1 MTERQLKI
9 LKEDYFYIT
18 GIVRAKTV
26 DKTSIAIKLGVSWPT
41 VKKKV
46 ESLLNE
52 SIIINGGDSYKIN
65 PDILDTSFFI
75 GIYSDGIGIN
85 CIALN
90 LAQESVEL
98 SEVLS
103 RQNYDS
109 YIAIINNANLSL
121 LSKITFLVHLFSQED
136 KILNVGISIKGTIT
150 SSKEIVIS
158 NSYLSLNSSSFLDK
172 CTLFEAVRA
181 NYYMLKTD
189 YLLDDMWY
197 LYVGNEAIYLL
208 SNGTISPVKG
218 LITLDTCEKKAISTL
233 FKHGTNSISLFEAKD
248 IVLRK
253 IIPFMQFV
261 HPSILIVGGA
271 LASQDVSSFV
281 YSDFKALNISEVKFD
296 DSNFA
301 KSIACF
307 AMSKFFEGR
316 EWYHSQ

>member
-1 MTERQLKI
+1 MTERQLEM
-9 LKEDYFYIT
+9 LNNDFRYLA
-18 GIVRAKTV
+18 GIVHLQTT
-26 DKTSIAIKLGVSWPT
+26 DKTLLATKFRVSWPT
-41 VKKKV
+41 MQKKV
-46 ESLLNE
+46 TNLLKAG
-52 SIIINGGDSYKIN
+52 IIVDKGDSYKIN
-65 PDILDTSFFI
+65 PDILATSLFI
-75 GIYSDGIGIN
+75 GIYSDGISIN

-90 LAQESVEL
+90 LAQETVEL

-103 RQNYDS
+103 KENYDS
-109 YIAIINNANLSL
+109 FIAIIHNTNLSL
-121 LSKITFLVHLFSQED
+121 LSKITFLIHLFSQKD
-136 KILNVGISIKGTIT
+136 KILNVGISIQGTIT

-181 NYYMLKTD
+181 NYYMLKSD
-189 YLLDDMWY
+189 HLLDDMWY
-197 LYVGNEAIYLL
+197 LYVGNDAIYLL
-208 SNGTISPVKG
+208 SNDTISPAKG

-233 FKHGTNSISLFEAKD
+233 FKHNTDQISLFEAKD
-248 IVLRK
+248 IVLHK

-316 EWYHSQ
+316 E

>member
-1 MTERQLKI
+1 MTERQHEMLNNDFRY
-9 LKEDYFYIT
+9 LA
-18 GIVRAKTV
+18 GIVHLQTT
-26 DKTSIAIKLGVSWPT
+26 DKTLLATKFRVSWPT
-41 VKKKV
+41 MQKKV
-46 ESLLNE
+46 TNLLKAG
-52 SIIINGGDSYKIN
+52 IIVDKGDSYKIN
-65 PDILDTSFFI
+65 PDILATSLFI
-75 GIYSDGIGIN
+75 GIYSDGISIN

-90 LAQESVEL
+90 LAQETVEL

-103 RQNYDS
+103 KENYDS
-109 YIAIINNANLSL
+109 FIAIIHNTNLSL
-121 LSKITFLVHLFSQED
+121 LSKITFLIHLFSQED
-136 KILNVGISIKGTIT
+136 KILNVGISIQGTIT

-181 NYYMLKTD
+181 NYYMLKSD
-189 YLLDDMWY
+189 HLLDDMWY
-197 LYVGNEAIYLL
+197 LYVGNDAIYLL
-208 SNGTISPVKG
+208 SNDTISPAKG

-233 FKHGTNSISLFEAKD
+233 FKHNTDQISLFEAKD
-248 IVLRK
+248 IVLHK

-316 EWYHSQ
+316 

>member
-1 MTERQLKI
+1 MTERQLEM
-9 LKEDYFYIT
+9 LNNDFRYLA
-18 GIVRAKTV
+18 GIVHLQTT
-26 DKTSIAIKLGVSWPT
+26 DKTLLATKFRVSWPT
-41 VKKKV
+41 MQKKV
-46 ESLLNE
+46 TNLLKAG
-52 SIIINGGDSYKIN
+52 IIVDKGDSYKIN
-65 PDILDTSFFI
+65 PDILATSLFI
-75 GIYSDGIGIN
+75 GIYSDGISIN

-90 LAQESVEL
+90 LAQETVEL

-103 RQNYDS
+103 KENYDS
-109 YIAIINNANLSL
+109 FIAIIHNTNLSL
-121 LSKITFLVHLFSQED
+121 LSKITFLIHLFSQED
-136 KILNVGISIKGTIT
+136 KILNVGISIQGTIT

-181 NYYMLKTD
+181 NYYMLKSD
-189 YLLDDMWY
+189 HLLDDMWY
-197 LYVGNEAIYLL
+197 LYVDNDAIYLL
-208 SNGTISPVKG
+208 SNDTISPAKG

-233 FKHGTNSISLFEAKD
+233 FKHNTDQISLFEAKD
-248 IVLRK
+248 IVLHK

-316 EWYHSQ
+316 E

>member
-1 MTERQLKI
+1 MTERQLEM
-9 LKEDYFYIT
+9 LNNDFRYLA
-18 GIVRAKTV
+18 GIVHLQTT
-26 DKTSIAIKLGVSWPT
+26 DKTLLATKFRVSWPT
-41 VKKKV
+41 MQKKV
-46 ESLLNE
+46 TNLLKAG
-52 SIIINGGDSYKIN
+52 IIVDKGDSYKIN
-65 PDILDTSFFI
+65 PDILATSLFI
-75 GIYSDGIGIN
+75 GIYSDGISIN

-90 LAQESVEL
+90 LAQETVEL

-103 RQNYDS
+103 KENYDS
-109 YIAIINNANLSL
+109 FIAIIHNTNLSL
-121 LSKITFLVHLFSQED
+121 LSKITFLIHLFSQED
-136 KILNVGISIKGTIT
+136 KILNVGISIQGTIT

-181 NYYMLKTD
+181 NYYMLKSD
-189 YLLDDMWY
+189 HLLDDMWY
-197 LYVGNEAIYLL
+197 LYVGNDAIYLL
-208 SNGTISPVKG
+208 SNDTISPAKG

-233 FKHGTNSISLFEAKD
+233 FKHNTDQISLFEAKD
-248 IVLRK
+248 IVLHK

-307 AMSKFFEGR
+307 AMSKFFEGL
-316 EWYHSQ
+316 E

>member
-1 MTERQLKI
+1 MTERQLEM
-9 LKEDYFYIT
+9 LNNDFRYLA
-18 GIVRAKTV
+18 GIVHLQTT
-26 DKTSIAIKLGVSWPT
+26 DKTLLATKFRVSWPT
-41 VKKKV
+41 MQKKV
-46 ESLLNE
+46 TNLLKAG
-52 SIIINGGDSYKIN
+52 IIVDKGDSYKIN
-65 PDILDTSFFI
+65 PDILATSLFI
-75 GIYSDGIGIN
+75 GIYSDGISIN

-90 LAQESVEL
+90 LAQETVEL

-103 RQNYDS
+103 KENYDS
-109 YIAIINNANLSL
+109 FIAIIHNTNLSL
-121 LSKITFLVHLFSQED
+121 LSKITFLIHLFSQED
-136 KILNVGISIKGTIT
+136 KILNVGISIQGTIT

-181 NYYMLKTD
+181 NYYMLKSD
-189 YLLDDMWY
+189 HLLDDMWY
-197 LYVGNEAIYLL
+197 LYVGNDAIYLL
-208 SNGTISPVKG
+208 SNDTISPAKG

-233 FKHGTNSISLFEAKD
+233 FKHNTDQISLFEAKD
-248 IVLRK
+248 IVLHK

-296 DSNFA
+296 DSTFA

-316 EWYHSQ
+316 E

>member
-1 MTERQLKI
+1 MTERQLEM
-9 LKEDYFYIT
+9 LNNDFRYLA
-18 GIVRAKTV
+18 GIVHLQTT
-26 DKTSIAIKLGVSWPT
+26 DKTLLATKFRVSWPT
-41 VKKKV
+41 MQKKV
-46 ESLLNE
+46 TNLLKAG
-52 SIIINGGDSYKIN
+52 IIVDKGDSYKIN
-65 PDILDTSFFI
+65 PDILATSLFI
-75 GIYSDGIGIN
+75 GIYSDGISIN

-90 LAQESVEL
+90 LAQETVEL

-103 RQNYDS
+103 KENYDS
-109 YIAIINNANLSL
+109 FIAIIHNTNLSL
-121 LSKITFLVHLFSQED
+121 LSKITFLIHLFSQEN
-136 KILNVGISIKGTIT
+136 KILNVGISIQGTIT

-181 NYYMLKTD
+181 NYYMLKSD
-189 YLLDDMWY
+189 HLLDDMWY
-197 LYVGNEAIYLL
+197 LYVGNDAIYLL
-208 SNGTISPVKG
+208 SNDTISPAKG

-233 FKHGTNSISLFEAKD
+233 FKHNTDQISLFEAKD
-248 IVLRK
+248 IVLHK

-316 EWYHSQ
+316 E

>member
-1 MTERQLKI
+1 MTERQLEM
-9 LKEDYFYIT
+9 LNNDFRYLA
-18 GIVRAKTV
+18 GIVHLQTT
-26 DKTSIAIKLGVSWPT
+26 DKTLLATKFRVSWPT
-41 VKKKV
+41 MQKKV
-46 ESLLNE
+46 TNLLKAG
-52 SIIINGGDSYKIN
+52 IIVDKGDSYKIN
-65 PDILDTSFFI
+65 PDILATSLFI
-75 GIYSDGIGIN
+75 GIYSDGISIN

-90 LAQESVEL
+90 LAQETVEL

-103 RQNYDS
+103 KENYDS
-109 YIAIINNANLSL
+109 FIAIIHNTNLSL
-121 LSKITFLVHLFSQED
+121 LSKITFLIHLFSQED
-136 KILNVGISIKGTIT
+136 KILNVGISIQGTIT

-158 NSYLSLNSSSFLDK
+158 NSYLSLNSSSVLDK

-181 NYYMLKTD
+181 NYYMLKSD
-189 YLLDDMWY
+189 HLLDDMWY
-197 LYVGNEAIYLL
+197 LYVGNDAIYLL
-208 SNGTISPVKG
+208 SNDTISPAKG

-233 FKHGTNSISLFEAKD
+233 FKHNTDQISLFEAKD
-248 IVLRK
+248 IVLHK

-316 EWYHSQ
+316 E

>member
-46 ESLLNE
+46 ASLLNE

-65 PDILDTSFFI
+65 PDILATSLFI
-75 GIYSDGIGIN
+75 GIYSDGISIN

-90 LAQESVEL
+90 LAQETVEL

-103 RQNYDS
+103 KENYDS
-109 YIAIINNANLSL
+109 FIAIIHNTNLSL

-136 KILNVGISIKGTIT
+136 KILNVGISIQGTIT

-181 NYYMLKTD
+181 NYYMLKAD
-189 YLLDDMWY
+189 YLFADMWY
-197 LYVGNEAIYLL
+197 LYVGNKAIYLL
-208 SNGTISPVKG
+208 SNDTISPVKG

-253 IIPFMQFV
+253 IIPFMHFV
-261 HPSILIVGGA
+261 HPSVLIVGGA

-316 EWYHSQ
+316 E

>member
-1 MTERQLKI
+1 MTERQLEM
-9 LKEDYFYIT
+9 LNNDFRYLA
-18 GIVRAKTV
+18 GIVHLQTT
-26 DKTSIAIKLGVSWPT
+26 DKTLLATKFRVSWPT
-41 VKKKV
+41 MQKKV
-46 ESLLNE
+46 TNLLKAG
-52 SIIINGGDSYKIN
+52 IIVDKGDSYKIN
-65 PDILDTSFFI
+65 PDILATSLFI
-75 GIYSDGIGIN
+75 GIYSDGISIN

-90 LAQESVEL
+90 LAEETVEL

-103 RQNYDS
+103 KENYDS
-109 YIAIINNANLSL
+109 FIAIIHNTNLSL
-121 LSKITFLVHLFSQED
+121 LSKITFLIHLFSQED
-136 KILNVGISIKGTIT
+136 KILNVGISIQGTIT

-181 NYYMLKTD
+181 NYYMLKSD
-189 YLLDDMWY
+189 HLLDDMWY
-197 LYVGNEAIYLL
+197 LYVGNDAIYLL
-208 SNGTISPVKG
+208 SNDTISPAKG

-233 FKHGTNSISLFEAKD
+233 FKHNTDQISLFEAKD
-248 IVLRK
+248 IVLHK

-316 EWYHSQ
+316 E

>member
-1 MTERQLKI
+1 MTERQLEM
-9 LKEDYFYIT
+9 LNNDFRYLA
-18 GIVRAKTV
+18 GIVHLQTT
-26 DKTSIAIKLGVSWPT
+26 DKTLLATKFRVSWPT
-41 VKKKV
+41 MQKKV
-46 ESLLNE
+46 TNLLKAG
-52 SIIINGGDSYKIN
+52 IIVDKGDSYKIN
-65 PDILDTSFFI
+65 PDILATSLFI
-75 GIYSDGIGIN
+75 GIYSDGISIN

-90 LAQESVEL
+90 LAQETVEL

-103 RQNYDS
+103 KENYDS
-109 YIAIINNANLSL
+109 FIAIIHNTNLSL
-121 LSKITFLVHLFSQED
+121 LSKITFLIHLFSQED
-136 KILNVGISIKGTIT
+136 KILNVGISIQGTIT

-181 NYYMLKTD
+181 NYYMLKSD
-189 YLLDDMWY
+189 HLLDDMWY
-197 LYVGNEAIYLL
+197 LYVGNDAIYLL
-208 SNGTISPVKG
+208 SNDTISPAKG

-233 FKHGTNSISLFEAKD
+233 FKHNTDQISLFEAKD
-248 IVLRK
+248 IVLHK
-253 IIPFMQFV
+253 IIPFMHFV
-261 HPSILIVGGA
+261 HPSVLIVGGA

-316 EWYHSQ
+316 E

>member
-1 MTERQLKI
+1 MAYCE
-9 LKEDYFYIT
+9 E
-18 GIVRAKTV
+18 
-26 DKTSIAIKLGVSWPT
+26 
-41 VKKKV
+41 KV
-46 ESLLNE
+46 ASLLNE
-52 SIIINGGDSYKIN
+52 GIIINEGDSYKIN

-90 LAQESVEL
+90 LAQETVEL

-103 RQNYDS
+103 KENYDS
-109 YIAIINNANLSL
+109 FIAIIHNTNLSL

-136 KILNVGISIKGTIT
+136 KILNVGISIQGTIT
-150 SSKEIVIS
+150 LSGDDVIIS
-158 NSYLSLNSSSFLDK
+158 NSHLSLNSSSFLDK

-181 NYYMLKTD
+181 NYYMLKSD

-208 SNGTISPVKG
+208 SNGTISPAKG

-233 FKHGTNSISLFEAKD
+233 FEHSTDSISLFEAKD

-261 HPSILIVGGA
+261 HPSVLIVGGA

-307 AMSKFFEGR
+307 AMSKFFKGR
-316 EWYHSQ
+316 E

>member
-1 MTERQLKI
+1 MTERQLEM
-9 LKEDYFYIT
+9 LNNDVRYLA
-18 GIVRAKTV
+18 GIVHLQTT
-26 DKTSIAIKLGVSWPT
+26 DKTLLATKFRVSWPT
-41 VKKKV
+41 MQKKV
-46 ESLLNE
+46 TNLLKAG
-52 SIIINGGDSYKIN
+52 IIVDKGDSYKIN
-65 PDILDTSFFI
+65 PDILATSLFI
-75 GIYSDGIGIN
+75 GIYSDGISIN

-90 LAQESVEL
+90 LAQETVEL

-103 RQNYDS
+103 KENYDS
-109 YIAIINNANLSL
+109 FIAIIHNTNLSL
-121 LSKITFLVHLFSQED
+121 LSKITFLIHLFSQED
-136 KILNVGISIKGTIT
+136 KILNVGISIQGTIT

-181 NYYMLKTD
+181 NYYMLKSD
-189 YLLDDMWY
+189 HLLDDMWY
-197 LYVGNEAIYLL
+197 LYVGNDAIYLL
-208 SNGTISPVKG
+208 SNDTISPAKG

-233 FKHGTNSISLFEAKD
+233 FKHNTDQISLFEAKD
-248 IVLRK
+248 IVLHK

-316 EWYHSQ
+316 E

>member
-1 MTERQLKI
+1 MTERQLEM
-9 LKEDYFYIT
+9 LNNDFRYLA
-18 GIVRAKTV
+18 GIVHLQTT
-26 DKTSIAIKLGVSWPT
+26 DKTLLATKFRVSWPT
-41 VKKKV
+41 MQKKV
-46 ESLLNE
+46 TNLLKAG
-52 SIIINGGDSYKIN
+52 IIVDKGDSYKIN
-65 PDILDTSFFI
+65 PDILATSLFI
-75 GIYSDGIGIN
+75 GIYSDGISIN

-90 LAQESVEL
+90 LAQETVEL

-103 RQNYDS
+103 KENYDS
-109 YIAIINNANLSL
+109 FIAIIHNTNLSL
-121 LSKITFLVHLFSQED
+121 LSKITFLIHLFSQED
-136 KILNVGISIKGTIT
+136 KILNVGISIQGTIT

-181 NYYMLKTD
+181 NYYMLKSD
-189 YLLDDMWY
+189 HLLDDMWY
-197 LYVGNEAIYLL
+197 LYVGNDAIYLL
-208 SNGTISPVKG
+208 SNDTISPAKG

-233 FKHGTNSISLFEAKD
+233 FKHNTDQISLFEAKD
-248 IVLRK
+248 IVLHK

-261 HPSILIVGGA
+261 HTSILIVGGA
-271 LASQDVSSFV
+271 LASQYVSSFV

-316 EWYHSQ
+316 E

>member
-46 ESLLNE
+46 ASLLNE

-65 PDILDTSFFI
+65 PDILATSLFI
-75 GIYSDGIGIN
+75 GIYSDGISIN

-90 LAQESVEL
+90 LAQETVEL

-103 RQNYDS
+103 KENYDS
-109 YIAIINNANLSL
+109 FIVIIHNTNLSL

-136 KILNVGISIKGTIT
+136 KILNVGISIQGTIT
-150 SSKEIVIS
+150 LSGDVIIS
-158 NSYLSLNSSSFLDK
+158 NSHLSLNSSSFLDK

-181 NYYMLKTD
+181 NYYMLKAD
-189 YLLDDMWY
+189 YLFADMWY

-208 SNGTISPVKG
+208 SNGTISPSKG
-218 LITLDTCEKKAISTL
+218 LISLDTCEKKSIGTL
-233 FKHGTNSISLFEAKD
+233 FEHNTDPISLFEAKD
-248 IVLRK
+248 IILRK
-253 IIPFMQFV
+253 VIPFTQFV

-271 LASQDVSSFV
+271 LASQEISSFV

-316 EWYHSQ
+316 

>member
-1 MTERQLKI
+1 MTERQLEM
-9 LKEDYFYIT
+9 LNNDFRYLA
-18 GIVRAKTV
+18 GIVHLQTT
-26 DKTSIAIKLGVSWPT
+26 DKTLLATKFRVSWPT
-41 VKKKV
+41 MQKKV
-46 ESLLNE
+46 TNLLKAG
-52 SIIINGGDSYKIN
+52 IIVDKGDSYKIN
-65 PDILDTSFFI
+65 PDILATSLFI
-75 GIYSDGIGIN
+75 GIYSDGISIN

-90 LAQESVEL
+90 LAQETVEL

-103 RQNYDS
+103 KENYDS
-109 YIAIINNANLSL
+109 FIAIIHNTNLSL
-121 LSKITFLVHLFSQED
+121 LSKITFLIHLFSQED
-136 KILNVGISIKGTIT
+136 KILNVGISIQGTIT

-181 NYYMLKTD
+181 NYYMLKSD
-189 YLLDDMWY
+189 HLLDDMWY
-197 LYVGNEAIYLL
+197 LYIGNDAIYLL
-208 SNGTISPVKG
+208 SNDTISPAKG

-233 FKHGTNSISLFEAKD
+233 FKHNTDQISLFEAKD
-248 IVLRK
+248 IVLHK

-316 EWYHSQ
+316 E

>member
-1 MTERQLKI
+1 MQT
-9 LKEDYFYIT
+9 T
-18 GIVRAKTV
+18 
-26 DKTSIAIKLGVSWPT
+26 DKTLLATKFRVSWPT
-41 VKKKV
+41 MQKKV
-46 ESLLNE
+46 TNLLKAG
-52 SIIINGGDSYKIN
+52 IIVDKGDSYKIN
-65 PDILDTSFFI
+65 PDILATSLFI
-75 GIYSDGIGIN
+75 GIYSDGISIN

-90 LAQESVEL
+90 LAQETVEL

-103 RQNYDS
+103 KENYDS
-109 YIAIINNANLSL
+109 FIAIIHNTNLSL
-121 LSKITFLVHLFSQED
+121 LSKITFLIHLFSQED
-136 KILNVGISIKGTIT
+136 KILNVGISIQGTIT

-181 NYYMLKTD
+181 NYYMLKSD
-189 YLLDDMWY
+189 HLLDDMWY
-197 LYVGNEAIYLL
+197 LYVGNDAIYLL
-208 SNGTISPVKG
+208 SNDTISPAKG

-233 FKHGTNSISLFEAKD
+233 FKHNTDQISLFEAKD
-248 IVLRK
+248 IVLHK

-316 EWYHSQ
+316 E

>member
-1 MTERQLKI
+1 MTERQLEM
-9 LKEDYFYIT
+9 LNNDFRYLA
-18 GIVRAKTV
+18 GIVHLQTT
-26 DKTSIAIKLGVSWPT
+26 DKTFLATKFRVSWPT
-41 VKKKV
+41 MQKKV
-46 ESLLNE
+46 TNLLKAG
-52 SIIINGGDSYKIN
+52 IIVDKGDSYKIN
-65 PDILDTSFFI
+65 PDILATSLFI
-75 GIYSDGIGIN
+75 GIYSDGISIN

-90 LAQESVEL
+90 LAQETVEL

-103 RQNYDS
+103 KENYDS
-109 YIAIINNANLSL
+109 FIAIIHNTNLSL
-121 LSKITFLVHLFSQED
+121 LSKITFLIHLFSQED
-136 KILNVGISIKGTIT
+136 KILNVGISIQGTIT

-181 NYYMLKTD
+181 NYYMLKSD
-189 YLLDDMWY
+189 HLLDDMWY
-197 LYVGNEAIYLL
+197 LYVGNDAIYLL
-208 SNGTISPVKG
+208 SNDTISPAKG

-233 FKHGTNSISLFEAKD
+233 FKHNTDQISLFEAKD
-248 IVLRK
+248 IVLHK

-316 EWYHSQ
+316 E

>member
-1 MTERQLKI
+1 MTERQLEM
-9 LKEDYFYIT
+9 LNNDFRYLA
-18 GIVRAKTV
+18 GIVHLQTT
-26 DKTSIAIKLGVSWPT
+26 DKTLLATKFRVSWPT
-41 VKKKV
+41 MQKKV
-46 ESLLNE
+46 TNLLKAG
-52 SIIINGGDSYKIN
+52 IIVDKGDSYKIN
-65 PDILDTSFFI
+65 PDILATSLFI
-75 GIYSDGIGIN
+75 GIYSDGISIN

-90 LAQESVEL
+90 LAQETVEL

-103 RQNYDS
+103 KENYDS
-109 YIAIINNANLSL
+109 FIAIIHNTNLSL
-121 LSKITFLVHLFSQED
+121 LSKITFLIHLFSQED
-136 KILNVGISIKGTIT
+136 KILNVGISIQGTIT

-158 NSYLSLNSSSFLDK
+158 NSYLALNSSSFLDK

-181 NYYMLKTD
+181 NYYMLKSD
-189 YLLDDMWY
+189 HLLDDMWY
-197 LYVGNEAIYLL
+197 LYVGNDAIYLL
-208 SNGTISPVKG
+208 SNDTISPAKG

-233 FKHGTNSISLFEAKD
+233 FKHNTDQISLFEAKD
-248 IVLRK
+248 IVLHK

-316 EWYHSQ
+316 E

>member
-1 MTERQLKI
+1 MTERQLEM
-9 LKEDYFYIT
+9 LNNDFRYLA
-18 GIVRAKTV
+18 GIVHLQTT
-26 DKTSIAIKLGVSWPT
+26 DKTLLATKFRVSWPT
-41 VKKKV
+41 MQKKV
-46 ESLLNE
+46 TNLLKAG
-52 SIIINGGDSYKIN
+52 IIVDKGDSYKIN
-65 PDILDTSFFI
+65 PDILATSLFI
-75 GIYSDGIGIN
+75 GIYSDGISIN

-90 LAQESVEL
+90 LAQETVEL

-103 RQNYDS
+103 KENYDS
-109 YIAIINNANLSL
+109 FIAIIHNTNLSL
-121 LSKITFLVHLFSQED
+121 LSKITFLIHLFSQED
-136 KILNVGISIKGTIT
+136 KILNVGISIQGTIT

-181 NYYMLKTD
+181 NYYMLKSD
-189 YLLDDMWY
+189 HLLDDMLY
-197 LYVGNEAIYLL
+197 LYVGNDAIYLL
-208 SNGTISPVKG
+208 SNDTISPAKG

-233 FKHGTNSISLFEAKD
+233 FKHNTDQISLFEAKD
-248 IVLRK
+248 IVLHK

-316 EWYHSQ
+316 E

>member
-1 MTERQLKI
+1 MTERQLEM
-9 LKEDYFYIT
+9 LNNDFRYLA
-18 GIVRAKTV
+18 GIVHLQTT
-26 DKTSIAIKLGVSWPT
+26 DKTLLATKFRVSWPT
-41 VKKKV
+41 MQKKV
-46 ESLLNE
+46 TNLLKAG
-52 SIIINGGDSYKIN
+52 IIVDKGDSYKIN
-65 PDILDTSFFI
+65 PDILATSLFI
-75 GIYSDGIGIN
+75 GIYSDGISIN

-316 EWYHSQ
+316 E

>member
-26 DKTSIAIKLGVSWPT
+26 DKTSIAIKLGVTWPT

-46 ESLLNE
+46 ASLLNE

-65 PDILDTSFFI
+65 PDILATSLFI
-75 GIYSDGIGIN
+75 GIYSDGISIN

-90 LAQESVEL
+90 LAQETVEL

-103 RQNYDS
+103 KENYDS
-109 YIAIINNANLSL
+109 FIAIIHNTNLSL
-121 LSKITFLVHLFSQED
+121 LSNITFLVHLFSQED
-136 KILNVGISIKGTIT
+136 N
-150 SSKEIVIS
+150 
-158 NSYLSLNSSSFLDK
+158 LSLNSSSFLDK

-181 NYYMLKTD
+181 NYYMLKSD
-189 YLLDDMWY
+189 HLLDDMWY
-197 LYVGNEAIYLL
+197 LYVGNDAIYLL
-208 SNGTISPVKG
+208 SNDTISPAKG

-233 FKHGTNSISLFEAKD
+233 FKHNTDQISLFEAKD
-248 IVLRK
+248 IVLHK

-316 EWYHSQ
+316 E

>member
-1 MTERQLKI
+1 MTERQLKM

-46 ESLLNE
+46 ASLLNE
-52 SIIINGGDSYKIN
+52 GIIINEGDSYKIN

-90 LAQESVEL
+90 LSQESVEL

-103 RQNYDS
+103 KQNYDS
-109 YIAIINNANLSL
+109 YIAIINNTNLSL

-233 FKHGTNSISLFEAKD
+233 FKHGKDSISLFEAKD

-253 IIPFMQFV
+253 IIPFMHFV
-261 HPSILIVGGA
+261 HPSVLIVGGA

-316 EWYHSQ
+316 E

>member
-1 MTERQLKI
+1 MTERQLEM
-9 LKEDYFYIT
+9 LNNDFRYLA
-18 GIVRAKTV
+18 GIVHLQTT
-26 DKTSIAIKLGVSWPT
+26 DKTLLATKFRVSWPT
-41 VKKKV
+41 MQKKV
-46 ESLLNE
+46 TNLLKAG
-52 SIIINGGDSYKIN
+52 IIVDKGDSYKIN
-65 PDILDTSFFI
+65 PDILATSLFI
-75 GIYSDGIGIN
+75 GIYSDGISIN

-90 LAQESVEL
+90 LAQETVEL

-103 RQNYDS
+103 KENYDS
-109 YIAIINNANLSL
+109 FIAIIHNTNLSL
-121 LSKITFLVHLFSQED
+121 LSKITFLIHLFSQED
-136 KILNVGISIKGTIT
+136 KILNVGISIQGTIT

-181 NYYMLKTD
+181 NYYMLKSD
-189 YLLDDMWY
+189 HLLDDMWY
-197 LYVGNEAIYLL
+197 LYVGNDAIYLL
-208 SNGTISPVKG
+208 SNDTISPAKG

-233 FKHGTNSISLFEAKD
+233 FKHNTDQISLFEAKD
-248 IVLRK
+248 IVLHK

-307 AMSKFFEGR
+307 AMSKFFEGQ
-316 EWYHSQ
+316 E

>member
-1 MTERQLKI
+1 MAYHAKKVTNLLKA
-9 LKEDYFYIT
+9 
-18 GIVRAKTV
+18 GIIV
-26 DKTSIAIKLGVSWPT
+26 DK
-41 VKKKV
+41 
-46 ESLLNE
+46 
-52 SIIINGGDSYKIN
+52 GDSYKIN
-65 PDILDTSFFI
+65 PDILATSLFI
-75 GIYSDGIGIN
+75 GIYSDGISIN

-90 LAQESVEL
+90 LAQETVEL

-103 RQNYDS
+103 KENYDS
-109 YIAIINNANLSL
+109 FIAIIHNTNLSL
-121 LSKITFLVHLFSQED
+121 LSKITFLIHLFSQED
-136 KILNVGISIKGTIT
+136 KILNVGISIQGTIT

-181 NYYMLKTD
+181 NYYMLKSD
-189 YLLDDMWY
+189 HLLDDMWY
-197 LYVGNEAIYLL
+197 LYVGNDAIYLL
-208 SNGTISPVKG
+208 SNDTISPAKG

-233 FKHGTNSISLFEAKD
+233 FKHNTDQISLFEAKD
-248 IVLRK
+248 IVLHK

-281 YSDFKALNISEVKFD
+281 YSDFKALNISEVNFD

-316 EWYHSQ
+316 E

>member
-1 MTERQLKI
+1 MTERQLEM
-9 LKEDYFYIT
+9 LNNDFRYLA
-18 GIVRAKTV
+18 GIVHLQTT
-26 DKTSIAIKLGVSWPT
+26 DKTLLATKFRVSWPT
-41 VKKKV
+41 MQKKV
-46 ESLLNE
+46 TNLLKAG
-52 SIIINGGDSYKIN
+52 IIVDNGDSYKIN
-65 PDILDTSFFI
+65 PDILATSLFI
-75 GIYSDGIGIN
+75 GIYSDGISIN

-90 LAQESVEL
+90 LAQETVEL

-103 RQNYDS
+103 KENYDS
-109 YIAIINNANLSL
+109 FIAIIHNTNLSL
-121 LSKITFLVHLFSQED
+121 LSKITFLIHLFSQED
-136 KILNVGISIKGTIT
+136 KILNVGISIQGTIT

-181 NYYMLKTD
+181 NYYMLKSD
-189 YLLDDMWY
+189 HLLDDMWY
-197 LYVGNEAIYLL
+197 LYVGNDAIYLL
-208 SNGTISPVKG
+208 SNDTISPAKG

-233 FKHGTNSISLFEAKD
+233 FKHNTDQISLFEAKD
-248 IVLRK
+248 IVLHK

-316 EWYHSQ
+316 E

>member
-9 LKEDYFYIT
+9 LKEDYFFLS
-18 GIVRAKTV
+18 GVVHAKTV
-26 DKTSIAIKLGVSWPT
+26 DKPSIAIKLGVSWPT

-46 ESLLNE
+46 ASLLNE

-65 PDILDTSFFI
+65 PDILVTSLFI
-75 GIYSDGIGIN
+75 GIYSDGISIN

-90 LAQESVEL
+90 LAQETVEL

-103 RQNYDS
+103 KENYDS
-109 YIAIINNANLSL
+109 FIASIHNTNLSL
-121 LSKITFLVHLFSQED
+121 LSKITFLIHLFSQED
-136 KILNVGISIKGTIT
+136 KILNVGISIQGTIT
-150 SSKEIVIS
+150 LSDDVVIS
-158 NSYLSLNSSSFLDK
+158 NSHLSLSSSSFLDK
-172 CTLFEAVRA
+172 CTPFEAVRA
-181 NYYMLKTD
+181 NYYMLKSD
-189 YLLDDMWY
+189 HLLDDMWY
-197 LYVGNEAIYLL
+197 LYVGSDAIYLL
-208 SNGTISPVKG
+208 SNDTISPAKG
-218 LITLDTCEKKAISTL
+218 LITLDTCEKKAISML
-233 FKHGTNSISLFEAKD
+233 FKHNTDQISLFEAKD

-253 IIPFMQFV
+253 IIPFTQFV

-271 LASQDVSSFV
+271 LASQEVSSFV

-307 AMSKFFEGR
+307 AMSKFFKGR

>member
-26 DKTSIAIKLGVSWPT
+26 DKTSIAIKLGVTWPT

-46 ESLLNE
+46 ASLLNE

-65 PDILDTSFFI
+65 PDILATSLFI
-75 GIYSDGIGIN
+75 GIYSDGISIN

-90 LAQESVEL
+90 LAQETVEL

-103 RQNYDS
+103 KENYDS
-109 YIAIINNANLSL
+109 FIAIIHNTNLSL

-136 KILNVGISIKGTIT
+136 KILNVGISIQGTIT

-181 NYYMLKTD
+181 NYYMLKSD
-189 YLLDDMWY
+189 HLLDDMWY
-197 LYVGNEAIYLL
+197 LYVGNDAIYLL
-208 SNGTISPVKG
+208 SNDTISPAKG
-218 LITLDTCEKKAISTL
+218 LITLDTCEKKDISTL
-233 FKHGTNSISLFEAKD
+233 FKHNTDQISLFEAKD
-248 IVLRK
+248 IVLHK

-316 EWYHSQ
+316 E

>member
-1 MTERQLKI
+1 MTERQLEM
-9 LKEDYFYIT
+9 LNNDFRYLA
-18 GIVRAKTV
+18 GIVHLQTT
-26 DKTSIAIKLGVSWPT
+26 DKTLLATKFRVSWPT
-41 VKKKV
+41 MQKKV
-46 ESLLNE
+46 TNLLKAG
-52 SIIINGGDSYKIN
+52 IIVDKGDSYKIN
-65 PDILDTSFFI
+65 PDILATSLFI
-75 GIYSDGIGIN
+75 GIYSDGISIN

-90 LAQESVEL
+90 LAQETVEL

-103 RQNYDS
+103 KENYDS
-109 YIAIINNANLSL
+109 FIAIIHNTNLSL
-121 LSKITFLVHLFSQED
+121 LSKIKFLIHLFSQED
-136 KILNVGISIKGTIT
+136 KILNVGISIQGTIT

-181 NYYMLKTD
+181 NYYMLKSD
-189 YLLDDMWY
+189 HLLDDMWY
-197 LYVGNEAIYLL
+197 LYVGNDAIYLL
-208 SNGTISPVKG
+208 SNDTISPAKG

-233 FKHGTNSISLFEAKD
+233 FKHNTDQISLFEAKD
-248 IVLRK
+248 IVLHK

-316 EWYHSQ
+316 E

>member
-1 MTERQLKI
+1 MAYHAKKVTNLLKA
-9 LKEDYFYIT
+9 
-18 GIVRAKTV
+18 GIIV
-26 DKTSIAIKLGVSWPT
+26 DK
-41 VKKKV
+41 
-46 ESLLNE
+46 
-52 SIIINGGDSYKIN
+52 GDSYKIN
-65 PDILDTSFFI
+65 PDILATSLFI
-75 GIYSDGIGIN
+75 GIYSDGISIN

-90 LAQESVEL
+90 LAQETVEL

-103 RQNYDS
+103 KENYDS
-109 YIAIINNANLSL
+109 FIAIIHNTNLSL
-121 LSKITFLVHLFSQED
+121 LSKITFLIHLFSQED
-136 KILNVGISIKGTIT
+136 KILNVGISIQGTIT

-181 NYYMLKTD
+181 NYYMLKSD
-189 YLLDDMWY
+189 HLLDDMWY
-197 LYVGNEAIYLL
+197 LYVGNDAIYLL
-208 SNGTISPVKG
+208 SNDTISPAKG

-233 FKHGTNSISLFEAKD
+233 FKHNTDQISLFEAKD
-248 IVLRK
+248 IVLHK

-316 EWYHSQ
+316 E

>member
-1 MTERQLKI
+1 M
-9 LKEDYFYIT
+9 
-18 GIVRAKTV
+18 V
-26 DKTSIAIKLGVSWPT
+26 TSL
-41 VKKKV
+41 
-46 ESLLNE
+46 
-52 SIIINGGDSYKIN
+52 
-65 PDILDTSFFI
+65 FI
-75 GIYSDGIGIN
+75 GIYSDGISIN

-90 LAQESVEL
+90 LAQETVEL

-103 RQNYDS
+103 KENYDS
-109 YIAIINNANLSL
+109 FIAIIHNTNLSL

-136 KILNVGISIKGTIT
+136 KILNVGISIQGAIT
-150 SSKEIVIS
+150 LSGDVIIS
-158 NSYLSLNSSSFLDK
+158 NSHLSLNSSSFLDK

-181 NYYMLKTD
+181 NYYMLKAD

-208 SNGTISPVKG
+208 SNGTISPAKG
-218 LITLDTCEKKAISTL
+218 LITLDTCERKAISTL
-233 FKHGTNSISLFEAKD
+233 FEHSTDSISLFEAKD

-253 IIPFMQFV
+253 IIPFMHFV

-316 EWYHSQ
+316 E